1 MFAPKPYRRYR
12 PIYDDTS
19 EDRLPGD
26 CRRPTLLNVMS
37 ARRHETD
44 RETAASVERIW
55 QRYADE
61 IGIPTAGSPA
71 DNPSLPRQTEQA
83 PPQGP
88 SARVV
93 GQGVGR
99 ILSAVAVIVV
109 TVTAGIALWRGFS
122 TSPDRAE
129 PRSPTVASAPATEV
143 SRITPAATTVAIQ
156 SVEMPSRITF
166 DFGSDLI
173 TDESKA
179 SLERVVIAM
188 ISNPDWRV
196 TLEGHTDLDGLPDLN
211 RSLSERRAHA
221 ARAYIASAG
230 IAPERLSAIG
240 FGALRPVAP
249 NNPVGNILNRRVD
262 ILRQ

>member
-1 MFAPKPYRRYR
+1 MPYRRYQ
-12 PIYDDTS
+12 PIYHDTS
-19 EDRLPGD
+19 TGRLPGD
-26 CRRPTLLNVMS
+26 RRRPTLLNVMN
-37 ARRHETD
+37 ARRRETD

-71 DNPSLPRQTEQA
+71 DNESLARQTGQA
-83 PPQGP
+83 PPHGP
-88 SARVV
+88 SVRVV
-93 GQGVGR
+93 RQGVGR
-99 ILSAVAVIVV
+99 MLSAVAVVVVIVA
-109 TVTAGIALWRGFS
+109 AGTALWRGLS
-122 TSPDRAE
+122 TSPDSAE
-129 PRSPTVASAPATEV
+129 PRSPTVASAPTTDV
-143 SRITPAATTVAIQ
+143 SRITPAATTVAIE

-179 SLERVVIAM
+179 ILEKVVIAL

-196 TLEGHTDLDGLPDLN
+196 TLEGHTDLDGLPDHN
-211 RSLSERRAHA
+211 RFLSERRAHA
-221 ARAYIASAG
+221 ARAYLASAG